1 MKKLP
6 KEGFKVVTVRKK
18 AYDLAKRIAEDDG
31 KSLTDVV
38 SLAIEEYR
46 EKRRRLHRQ
55 VLELLNFLKRQE
67 SSTPPISSVQHTS

>member
-1 MKKLP
+1 MP

-38 SLAIEEYR
+38 SLAIQEYR
-46 EKRRRLHRQ
+46 DKRRRLHRQ
-55 VLELLNFLKRQE
+55 VLEVLNLLKRQE
-67 SSTPPISSVQHTS
+67 SHEPPISSAQHTS